1 MEVGRLRPEGIR
13 CNLRGIFDMDA
24 QRR

>member
-13 CNLRGIFDMDA
+13 CDQRGIFDMDA